1 MLSKLIEKYYD
12 RPFVTDLLFPVAAEE
27 GIYLLSDGAVGQIWE
42 IRGINCDGKS
52 ADGMKKDSNT
62 FANFIRVL
70 PEDVPMQII
79 NVSWQGIDDE
89 SLQNYMNGDMG
100 DPYIR
105 QYMERKIAW
114 HNECKHKGF
123 AKEGT
128 TCFYPRTI
136 RTFLTI
142 KQNPLNLSRISLYTR
157 ESFAATK
164 QKLKSTTT
172 IVETSLSSAGIG
184 FKKVGVDDLIAVMYR
199 ILNPERYLDI
209 PLSRYAGGDI
219 RRYVAFNSAEAQPNG
234 WESGKTRYNVI
245 SFANNPSV
253 PDPAPDTDDKAEYFY
268 TVPNILFRELGGTCL
283 YDFMPMM
290 LFTVNFNIP
299 PQAALSTAI
308 NMKKSLSFMHKM
320 NFIGEE
326 AIDKKIAVAENNKL
340 LTAMY
345 GGEKAVKA
353 SYHLC
358 IPASVEESDFI
369 TSRIV
374 SRLNVTSSCNA
385 FQEDLIAS
393 GIFMRCLP
401 FGFDH
406 RIPDEGRFVRRA
418 VTATSANL
426 ADIAPIYRSGCG
438 VRTDKA
444 IGYWNRRGEPT
455 WFDPFDKDT
464 AITSGHILITGATG
478 AGKSVTAVDFIHQA
492 LRQPATVIL
501 IDKGE
506 SYKRLCLL
514 KKGQYLK
521 FEGETD
527 FKLDPFVGDFSADHR
542 AVLTSAISTMVTGGY
557 ENITR
562 EEVAAISEAV
572 LQLSK
577 KDRAEK
583 SITDIAAILKESG
596 DPISVSVARKLFPF
610 YGQGQ
615 FAGSIEGDKP
625 ALQLSNQLTVCELGD
640 VDMHKDYQSV
650 IVSLL
655 IYYITEFVKKIPDRK
670 YLFIDEAWSL
680 FKNEVSV
687 DFLVK
692 AVKTF
697 RKFGVSVVFLT
708 QQLDDFAVIARA
720 INMKDNLPN
729 KILLYQEPDVIVR
742 NAGQLELSQGDLDLY
757 KTIKK
762 GKYYTEALIKAQ
774 QWTAVGRISLD
785 PKSYW
790 VATTSDPDKELL
802 KNLMDTNP
810 ERKRRASD
818 PKPMTLEEAIQ
829 YASEK
834 YPYGVK

>member
-1 MLSKLIEKYYD
+1 MLTKLIEKYYD
-12 RPFVTDLLFPVAAEE
+12 KPFVTDLLFPVAAEE
-27 GIYLLSDGAVGQIWE
+27 DIYLLADGSVGQIWE
-42 IRGINCDGKS
+42 IHGINSDGKS
-52 ADGMKKDSNT
+52 DEEMKKNSST

-79 NVSWQGIDDE
+79 NVSWQGIDAE
-89 SLQNYMNGDMG
+89 SLQNYTKGDMT
-100 DPYIR
+100 DPHIR
-105 QYMERKIAW
+105 EYMERKIAW
-114 HNECKHKGF
+114 HNECQRKGF
-123 AKEGT
+123 AKEGV
-128 TCFYPRTI
+128 TCFYPRSI

-142 KQNPLNLSRISLYTR
+142 KQNPLGLDKISLYTK
-157 ESFAATK
+157 EAFAATK
-164 QKLKSTTT
+164 QKLKNTTT
-172 IVETSLSSAGIG
+172 IVETSLSSGGIG
-184 FKKVGVDDLIAVMYR
+184 YAKVDVDDLVSVMYR

-219 RRYVAFNSAEAQPNG
+219 RRYVAFNSAEAG
-234 WESGKTRYNVI
+234 GSSWESGTTKYNVI
-245 SFANNPSV
+245 SFANNPSI
-253 PDPAPDTDDKAEYFY
+253 PDPNPDNSNSKEDFY
-268 TVPNILFRELGGTCL
+268 TIPNILFRELNGTCL
-283 YDFMPMM
+283 YDFIPMM
-290 LFTVNFNIP
+290 LFTINFNIP
-299 PQAALSTAI
+299 PQAALSAGL
-308 NMKKSLSFMHKM
+308 NFKKSLSFMHRL

-326 AIDKKIAVAENNKL
+326 AIDKKIATAESNRL

-345 GGEKAVKA
+345 GGEKTVKA

-358 IPASVEESDFI
+358 IPTSVEESDFI
-369 TSRIV
+369 TSQIV

-385 FQEDLIAS
+385 FQEDIIAS
-393 GIFMRCLP
+393 GILMRSLP

-418 VTATSANL
+418 VTATSLNL
-426 ADIAPIYRSGCG
+426 ADIVPIYRSGRG
-438 VRTDKA
+438 VRTDQA
-444 IGYWNRRGEPT
+444 IGFYNRRGEDT

-464 AITSGHILITGATG
+464 AVTSAHTLITGATG
-478 AGKSVTAVDFIHQA
+478 AGKSVTAVDLIHQA
-492 LRQPATVIL
+492 LRQPATVII

-527 FKLDPFVGDFSADHR
+527 FKLDPFVGDFSNDHR
-542 AVLTSAISTMVTGGY
+542 AVLTSAISTMVTGGS
-557 ENITR
+557 EQITR

-572 LQLSK
+572 LHLSK
-577 KDRAEK
+577 KDRTEK
-583 SITDIAAILKESG
+583 SISEIVVILKDAG
-596 DPISVSVARKLFPF
+596 DPISMSVARKLFPF

-615 FAGSIEGDKP
+615 FAGSIEGGKP
-625 ALQLSNQLTVCELGD
+625 ALELKNQLTVCELGD

-650 IVSLL
+650 VVSLL
-655 IYYITEFVKKIPDRK
+655 IYYITEFVKKIPGRK

-697 RKFGVSVVFLT
+697 RKYGVSVVFLT
-708 QQLDDFAVIARA
+708 QQLDDFSIIARA

-729 KILLYQEPDVIVR
+729 KILLYQEPDVIAR
-742 NAGQLELSQGDLDLY
+742 NAEQLELSQGDLDLY

-790 VATTSDPDKELL
+790 IATTSEPDKELL

-810 ERKRRASD
+810 ARKRRASD
-818 PKPMTLEEAIQ
+818 PKPMTLEEAIE
-829 YASEK
+829 YASK
-834 YPYGVK
+834 KHPYGVK